1 MAGTYTPVTLTVE
14 VTSEREDLLTLLT
27 DQRAMF
33 LVPMRGITEEQARLK
48 TTVSDLTL
56 GGLLKHVT
64 MVTQSIA
71 DEIRERDENAVVDVE
86 ALGDAYALADDETV
100 AGWLTAYEQAG
111 AAIDHLVA
119 DAESLDDLVPQATAP
134 WQPERQWW
142 PIRKM
147 ILHLLRETAHHSGH
161 ADILREALDG
171 QTTMAALY
179 DGPTG

>member
-14 VTSEREDLLTLLT
+14 VTSEREDILTLLN

-33 LVPMRGITEEQARLK
+33 LVPMRGLTEEQARLK

-64 MVTQSIA
+64 LVTQNIA
-71 DEIRERDENAVVDVE
+71 DEIHKRDENATVDLE
-86 ALGDAYALADDETV
+86 SLGDAYVLTDDETV
-100 AGWLTAYEQAG
+100 DQWLTAYAEAG
-111 AAIDHLVA
+111 AAIERLVA
-119 DAESLDDLVPQATAP
+119 EADSLDDLIPQATAP
-134 WQPERQWW
+134 WAPERQWW

-147 ILHLLRETAHHSGH
+147 ILHLLREIAHHSGH

-179 DGPTG
+179 DGPLP